1 MTVEYRHTP
10 VMLNECRELLA
21 LKPGESFCD
30 CTLGGAGHA
39 LSLAEH
45 ISPNGTLL
53 GIDQDDQALEAASA
67 RLSQAYPDLRT
78 KLLKGNFGD
87 LDSLL
92 LQAGIPGID
101 GILFDL
107 GVSSHQIDNPERGFS
122 YAADAL
128 LDFRMDP
135 STQNINAA
143 EIINTLT
150 EADLAW
156 IIRTYG
162 EERWASRIA
171 QFIAREREKTPIATT
186 AQLVRI
192 IYAAIPAKARAE
204 GGHPAKRTFQ
214 ALRIYINNEL
224 EVLASGLEAA
234 IRWLNPAGRIV
245 VISYHSLED
254 AIVKK
259 AFTAMR
265 QQCLCP
271 PDAPICTCGHVPV
284 FSSSSKKPLVAVEA
298 ERSANPRSKSAR
310 LRWGVKGKSGTASI
324 CI

>member
-1 MTVEYRHTP
+1 
-10 VMLNECRELLA
+10 MLKECRELLV

-39 LSLAEH
+39 LALAEC
-45 ISPNGTLL
+45 IYPNGTLL
-53 GIDQDDQALEAASA
+53 GIDQDDQALEVATTRFSEA
-67 RLSQAYPDLRT
+67 LPDLRT
-78 KLLKGNFGD
+78 HLFKGNFGN

-92 LQAGIPGID
+92 LQAALPGID

-135 STQNINAA
+135 STQTQNAA
-143 EIINTLT
+143 EIINTFT
-150 EADLAW
+150 EADLTW

-171 QFIAREREKTPIATT
+171 QFIAREREKKPITTT
-186 AQLVRI
+186 AQLVDI
-192 IYAAIPAKARAE
+192 IYTAIPAKARAQ

-224 EVLASGLEAA
+224 EMLAAGLEAA

-259 AFTAMR
+259 TFAEMR
-265 QQCLCP
+265 QECLCP
-271 PDAPICTCGHVPV
+271 PDSPVCTCGHTPV
-284 FSSSSKKPLVAVEA
+284 FSSSSKKPLVASET
-298 ERSANPRSKSAR
+298 ERTMNSRSTSAK
-310 LRWGVKGKSGTASI
+310 LRWGVKR
-324 CI
+324 